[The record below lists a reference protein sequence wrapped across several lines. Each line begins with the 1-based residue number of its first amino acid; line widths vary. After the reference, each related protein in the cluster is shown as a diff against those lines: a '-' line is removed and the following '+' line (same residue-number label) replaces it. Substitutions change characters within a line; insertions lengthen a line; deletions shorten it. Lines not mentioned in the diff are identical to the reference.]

1 MAVVFQVV
9 LFAVRWAQ
17 GMWGDTG
24 IFLSAGVLGLTDVD
38 ALVVS
43 MAKDAGTQLSI
54 ASAARA
60 IAIGVLANTLL
71 KLSIGVL
78 IGAKRFRNIV
88 LLGLLAVALACAASL
103 AWLK

>member
-1 MAVVFQVV
+1 MGRDRR
-9 LFAVRWAQ
+9 LFVGR
-17 GMWGDTG
+17 G
-24 IFLSAGVLGLTDVD
+24 LGLTDVD

-43 MAKDAGTQLSI
+43 MAKDAGPQLAI
-54 ASAARA
+54 ATAARA

-78 IGAKRFRNIV
+78 IGVKAFRRNV

-103 AWLK
+103 AWVK